1 MFGFLSRLSQN
12 QIIINFMNF
21 LNLDQN
27 WLSSSGYSQVPVR
40 AEVFGMMQQDGANPY
55 QFHHI
60 YDYTDFTTTLDPLTT
75 VFEVL
80 PTTLISFKFQNML
93 SKVFLM

>member
-1 MFGFLSRLSQN
+1 MF
-12 QIIINFMNF
+12 F
-21 LNLDQN
+21 LNSDIN
-27 WLSSSGYSQVPVR
+27 WLSSSNYKQVPVR
-40 AEVFGMMQQDGANPY
+40 AEIFGMKQQDGASPY

-80 PTTLISFKFQNML
+80 ATTLISFEFQNMSYIL
-93 SKVFLM
+93 DNEQVYNEKIDIL